1 MIVWIWYIFCIIK
14 MTNMQWDVSVGFNR
28 HVSFLCVTSQ
38 FASLQN
44 TKKKKKKPSLVIH
57 GCALHE
63 MCFVDR
69 DQMKWILTEDMQ
81 KDILIFTK
89 GVPE

>member
-1 MIVWIWYIFCIIK
+1 MCYESVCI
-14 MTNMQWDVSVGFNR
+14 
-28 HVSFLCVTSQ
+28 L
-38 FASLQN
+38 
-44 TKKKKKKPSLVIH
+44 TKYEEKKKPSLVIH